1 MVECALCSK
10 SKKGAHLQ
18 KNCKKTERK
27 GNVKN
32 VVPQKTFRSVVF
44 HQFHTGTLQTR
55 ACKICMYVK

>member
-32 VVPQKTFRSVVF
+32 VVPPKISVRCF
-44 HQFHTGTLQTR
+44 SPISYRHTADWGLQNLHV
-55 ACKICMYVK
+55 C